1 MWERK
6 KRSFVDIYTP
16 EKHGL
21 DDVVL
26 DELVK
31 TGKLPRDILF
41 QLQSVDED
49 DREAALESAVLSA
62 MRGEKLPEFAQGQY
76 PDAAWIPQRPAS
88 YLPGI
93 NEDYHALVNYQ
104 DLARGVDLQDWRAE
118 QAWHR
123 FICEVRPELAEQMTA
138 FAEDRRKGSGARAL
152 YIGSLYQTVIKDE
165 ALLSVHESLGEN
177 EGLRKALGH
186 KAVSALGY
194 LLADNHPDLF
204 PEVDKA

>member
-16 EKHGL
+16 EKNGL

-41 QLQSVDED
+41 QLQTVDED
-49 DREAALESAVLSA
+49 DREAALEQAVLCA
-62 MRGEKLPEFAQGQY
+62 MRSEALPLFATGRY
-76 PDAAWIPQRPAS
+76 PDAAWIPNRPAS
-88 YLPGI
+88 YLPDI
-93 NEDYHALVNYQ
+93 DEDYHALVDYREV
-104 DLARGVDLQDWRAE
+104 ARGVDLQDWRAE

-123 FICEVRPELAEQMTA
+123 FICEIRPELAEQMTA

-152 YIGSLYQTVIKDE
+152 YISSLYRTVIKDE
-165 ALLSVHESLGEN
+165 ALLGVHESLEEK

-204 PEVDKA
+204 QQVDKA